1 MVDAA
6 PRRADHDA
14 AAALLARGLLHLG
27 GKPFTTDI
35 GQAAA
40 LVAAARESGA
50 LLAGGL
56 HVQILPGCALAA
68 GQIPRHVRG
77 WRRDLGRAEFP
88 RRVGTALT
96 AGLYFYG
103 GHTAEILTTAF
114 GPDIISVKADVTAG
128 NVIAVFKYA
137 SLGVCVNFAEV
148 SEFHAALY
156 GAKEV
161 AVHSID
167 ISTIYRQGFAKFVQG
182 VLTRTPPSPTA
193 RCCARCRF

>member
-1 MVDAA
+1 MDS
-6 PRRADHDA
+6 
-14 AAALLARGLLHLG
+14 LYG
-27 GKPFTTDI
+27 
-35 GQAAA
+35 
-40 LVAAARESGA
+40 
-50 LLAGGL
+50 
-56 HVQILPGCALAA
+56 
-68 GQIPRHVRG
+68 
-77 WRRDLGRAEFP
+77 
-88 RRVGTALT
+88 
-96 AGLYFYG
+96 GLYFYG

-128 NVIAVFKYA
+128 NVITVFKYA

-182 VLTRTPPSPTA
+182 VLTRTPPEPYGTLLRPVQILNA
-193 RCCARCRF
+193 LVEAAQTGREAFVAPPLE